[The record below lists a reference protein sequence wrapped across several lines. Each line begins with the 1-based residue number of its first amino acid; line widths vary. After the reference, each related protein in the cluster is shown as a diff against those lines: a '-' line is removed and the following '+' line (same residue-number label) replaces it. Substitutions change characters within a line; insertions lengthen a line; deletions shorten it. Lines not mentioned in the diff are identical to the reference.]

1 MRQALHAISGLDHL
15 CVECALEGLDQR
27 QSRSWAARR
36 NGSGVRSRSPFC
48 GVDESCPS
56 LDCPAPVSGSP
67 DGYRYCRLTPVSR
80 GNAIREWSGC
90 APEVPTFVSRHPYG
104 PTSQKRRRLL
114 VIRGFRDS
122 YPAPASAFRFG
133 SSRTHPCTAAR
144 TPRRDMTPQTIGRV
158 KDICSQRIGYM
169 HRSCGEYEMRTLLN

>member
-104 PTSQKRRRLL
+104 PTSQKRTSKAFAGDKGISRQLSGTGLSFPVWVIQDPSVHGSADTSTGYDSADNWTRKGHWFPAHRLH
-114 VIRGFRDS
+114 
-122 YPAPASAFRFG
+122 APILWG
-133 SSRTHPCTAAR
+133 
-144 TPRRDMTPQTIGRV
+144 V
-158 KDICSQRIGYM
+158 
-169 HRSCGEYEMRTLLN
+169 